1 MDIQGGKMK
10 KFKKKVYAMF
20 KSKNAYF
27 FFVILFFILAILIS
41 AIRTGGDVNLGE
53 FIKFDMVA
61 SISVTGIIGL
71 LIAWI
76 VRIIE
81 IKLEDSIKLNDNYD
95 ELIKQYTEENFI
107 RYKDVVIP
115 VSMLYKI
122 DESDKIKI
130 IDNNKADYS
139 LPTVCKQ
146 NYNLLFSA
154 HKHSKV
160 RNSQL
165 VRLNGYEK
173 SEKGIVLKTG
183 RTDFFKGLVTNRACD
198 FEIENGLTVRKIFEY
213 KKAFSDLEDSQMSNH
228 LGINGF
234 IFTSDGYLIFIKRNN
249 KKSIAKNK
257 LGNSYGFGLLAPA
270 HGDIDSENS
279 LDYVYGEIDKHV
291 AKVIGTECETKMDN
305 VALIR
310 TATEC
315 GKPSFVVNVTLSLTR
330 DELVEKMKNTYVE
343 KLSQAKVISS
353 KRAEK
358 AADKLLS
365 EYIFAK
371 REDVDISACDVFVI
385 AGKKYASTPDSVAEF
400 AICTGQFAERQKSQ
414 QYEQGNSRQQGD

>member
-154 HKHSKV
+154 LLHLRS
-160 RNSQL
+160 L
-165 VRLNGYEK
+165 YL
-173 SEKGIVLKTG
+173 
-183 RTDFFKGLVTNRACD
+183 GL
-198 FEIENGLTVRKIFEY
+198 E
-213 KKAFSDLEDSQMSNH
+213 
-228 LGINGF
+228 
-234 IFTSDGYLIFIKRNN
+234 
-249 KKSIAKNK
+249 
-257 LGNSYGFGLLAPA
+257 
-270 HGDIDSENS
+270 
-279 LDYVYGEIDKHV
+279 
-291 AKVIGTECETKMDN
+291 
-305 VALIR
+305 
-310 TATEC
+310 
-315 GKPSFVVNVTLSLTR
+315 
-330 DELVEKMKNTYVE
+330 
-343 KLSQAKVISS
+343 
-353 KRAEK
+353 
-358 AADKLLS
+358 
-365 EYIFAK
+365 
-371 REDVDISACDVFVI
+371 
-385 AGKKYASTPDSVAEF
+385 
-400 AICTGQFAERQKSQ
+400 
-414 QYEQGNSRQQGD
+414 